1 MSGVQLASI
10 GVLFAPDDPYAAW
23 YREALE
29 HAGLIFESLESIT
42 PKKLNELDVLILCG
56 NGELGDDLPLV
67 AQWALA
73 DHHGLVVSGSTWGLE
88 LTLGVQPDPHRPK
101 IAQGLMKFS
110 RHAIWPESARSIW
123 YIGGTRVSANQ
134 AVPLISAEDGSV
146 GLSKLGSAFFL
157 APHVGRSLG
166 LTLMGKSVEN
176 DEIGPDDPS
185 VDWHSGP
192 LRAEMGTRLSFHDRV
207 ENLFIEPHADN
218 LRELFLKTVF
228 AAVDVTKKSCAI
240 LWHLPNNASH
250 AAVCTI
256 QSDTA
261 SNTDLYN
268 LNASLLMQNTRCTI
282 LSRLNEHPPE
292 VYNWMRRVGHELGF
306 SYDADD
312 PAGWHPDRYRVQ
324 TSALCRLASIPSIA
338 VGKTLQGSW
347 SGLTR
352 PYEMFETGGAKV
364 VLSKGGHFAGTSGF
378 LFGTCHPFV
387 PKHRGGKPFNLIEIP
402 YHLID
407 VPEVTGIHACENLLA
422 AVWARHG
429 VLHGIA
435 STSVARTDAGL
446 AGLRRWIALAKQSGA
461 EMLTAEQLGS
471 FERARRSVRSQIESG
486 AVLSLSSD
494 LGLDGLTI
502 LISGSGFSGSG
513 LIGRS
518 APQQVTRY
526 GRDFMA
532 FNVSLPERRIG
543 SIRFLSE
550 QKVA

>member
-10 GVLFAPDDPYAAW
+10 GVIFAPNDPYAAW

-29 HAGLIFESLESIT
+29 HTGLVFETLESLT
-42 PKKLNELDVLILCG
+42 PKKLAELDVLVLCG
-56 NGELGDDLPLV
+56 DGELGGDLPLV

-73 DHHGLVVSGSTWGLE
+73 EHHGLVVSGSTWGLE
-88 LTLGVQPDPHRPK
+88 LTLGVQVDPIRPR
-101 IAQGLMKFS
+101 IAQGRMKFS
-110 RHAIWPESARSIW
+110 RHTIWPESARSIW
-123 YIGGTRVSANQ
+123 FIGGTRATAIQ
-134 AVPLISAEDGSV
+134 AVPLLTIESGVV
-146 GLSKLGSAFFL
+146 GLTKLGNAFFL
-157 APHVGRSLG
+157 APHVGRTLG
-166 LTLMGKSVEN
+166 LILMGKSVEN
-176 DEIGPDDPS
+176 DEIGPEDQS

-192 LRAEMGTRLSFHDRV
+192 LRAEMGTRIPFEERV
-207 ENLFIEPHADN
+207 DELYIEPHADN
-218 LRELFLKTVF
+218 LRELFLKTIF
-228 AAVDVTKKSCAI
+228 AAVDLMKKSCAI
-240 LWHLPNNASH
+240 LWHLPSNASH

-282 LSRLNEHPPE
+282 LSRLNEHPPD

-338 VGKTLQGSW
+338 VGKTLHGSW
-347 SGLTR
+347 HGLTR
-352 PYEMFETGGAKV
+352 PYEMFESGGAKV

-378 LFGTCHPFV
+378 LFGSCHSFI
-387 PKHRGGKPFNLIEIP
+387 PKHRGGKDFNLIEIP
-402 YHLID
+402 HHLVD
-407 VPEVTGIHACENLLA
+407 VPEVSGVHACENLLA

-461 EMLTAEQLGS
+461 EMLTAEQLGA
-471 FERARRSVRSQIESG
+471 FERARRQVRTQIES
-486 AVLSLSSD
+486 ATMLSLTSD
-494 LGLDGLTI
+494 QGLDGLTI
-502 LISGSGFSGSG
+502 LISGSNFSGSG

-526 GRDFMA
+526 GREFMA
-532 FNVSLPERRIG
+532 FNVSLPERRTG
-543 SIRFLSE
+543 SIRFICD
-550 QKVA
+550 QQAA